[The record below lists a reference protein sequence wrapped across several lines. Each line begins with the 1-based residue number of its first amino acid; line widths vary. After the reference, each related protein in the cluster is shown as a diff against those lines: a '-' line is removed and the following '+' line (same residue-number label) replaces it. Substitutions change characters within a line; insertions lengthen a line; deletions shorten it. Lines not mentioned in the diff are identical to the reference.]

1 MKKARGFYAIIWTIC
16 LISYNFIVFVVPNDN
31 TESATFWIGYFLIGF
46 ALLGNLICS
55 LIVLGAKSNAKVF
68 YNIPLISISVA
79 GVVIASIAGAIFM
92 HVPGIASWIGVLV
105 SYLTVV
111 VVTIAALIAKS
122 AADVVDSI
130 DEKIKVKTSFIKDLT
145 LDAEFLMKSTKSPE
159 IKEYVKN
166 VYEALR
172 YSDPMSSEKLA
183 NEEQRIQQ
191 QFELLSD
198 TVLSNDADRA
208 RVVSEYLLNLIEYR
222 NKKCRL
228 TK

>member
-16 LISYNFIVFVVPNDN
+16 LISYNLIVFIVPNDN
-31 TESATFWIGYFLIGF
+31 VESVTFWIGYFLIGF

-55 LIVLGAKSNAKVF
+55 LIALSVKSNAKVF
-68 YNIPLISISVA
+68 YNIPLISISVV
-79 GVVIASIAGAIFM
+79 GVVIASIVGGIFM
-92 HVPGIASWIGVLV
+92 HVPDIASWIGVLV
-105 SYLTVV
+105 AYLTIVI
-111 VVTIAALIAKS
+111 VTIAALIAKS
-122 AADVVDSI
+122 AADVVESI

-145 LDAEFLMKSTKSPE
+145 VDAEFLMKSTKSPE

-198 TVLSNDADRA
+198 TVLTNDADRA

>member
-16 LISYNFIVFVVPNDN
+16 LISYNLIVFIVPNDN
-31 TESATFWIGYFLIGF
+31 IESVTFWIGYFLIGF

-55 LIVLGAKSNAKVF
+55 LIALSVKSNAKVF
-68 YNIPLISISVA
+68 YNIPLISISVV
-79 GVVIASIAGAIFM
+79 GVVIASIAGGIFM

-105 SYLTVV
+105 AYLTIVI
-111 VVTIAALIAKS
+111 VTIAALIAKS
-122 AADVVDSI
+122 AADVVESI

-145 LDAEFLMKSTKSPE
+145 VDAEFLMKSTKSPE

-172 YSDPMSSEKLA
+172 FSDPMSSEKLA

-198 TVLSNDADRA
+198 TDLSNDADRA

>member
-16 LISYNFIVFVVPNDN
+16 LISYNLIVFIVPNDN
-31 TESATFWIGYFLIGF
+31 VESVTFWIGYFLIGF

-55 LIVLGAKSNAKVF
+55 LIALSVKSNAKVF
-68 YNIPLISISVA
+68 YNIPLISISVV
-79 GVVIASIAGAIFM
+79 GIVIASIAGGIFM

-105 SYLTVV
+105 AYLTIVI
-111 VVTIAALIAKS
+111 VTIAALIAKS
-122 AADVVDSI
+122 AADVVESI

-145 LDAEFLMKSTKSPE
+145 VDAEFLMKSTKSPE

-172 YSDPMSSEKLA
+172 FSDPMSSEKLA

-198 TVLSNDADRA
+198 TVLTNDADRA

>member
-16 LISYNFIVFVVPNDN
+16 LITYNVIVFIVPNDN
-31 TESATFWIGYFLIGF
+31 VESVTFWIGYFLIGI

-55 LIVLGAKSNAKVF
+55 LITLGAKSNAKVF
-68 YNIPLISISVA
+68 YNIPLFSVSVS
-79 GVVIASIAGAIFM
+79 GVVVASIVGAIFM
-92 HVPGIASWIGVLV
+92 HVPGIASWVGVLV
-105 SYLTVV
+105 AFLTVV
-111 VVTIAALIAKS
+111 IVTIAALIAKS

-130 DEKIKVKTSFIKDLT
+130 DEKVKVQTSFIKDLT
-145 LDAEFLMKSTKSPE
+145 MDAEFLMKSTKSPE
-159 IKEYVKN
+159 IRECVKN